1 MAWAH
6 GPSCQSRSS
15 ILAVDHP
22 HAPHLVTTTSLG
34 LPPLAHSGTSPCLP
48 GPRPCL
54 PCRHAP
60 CRHAPILPCVRLLC
74 PPVLP
79 LLPCR
84 PPARLPVHSPAGPW
98 APLPPPGRQRMR
110 EKGGRPRGTGAAET
124 EEDCPVKPTGTGTHA
139 VLTPVARR
147 PRRRGWSIEAE
158 HDKPEQKAQMEQTE
172 STQHHPRSIKPAH
185 HAKNQP
191 ASKPKKPANQ
201 PNPAQSSHSCLAVVS
216 ASEAQLDPEL
226 ASFPFSLLHLPRTGN
241 QLSSGTTLLESST
254 AVLPVGLVS

>member
-1 MAWAH
+1 M
-6 GPSCQSRSS
+6 
-15 ILAVDHP
+15 LAMPPCSMPPCSNPPMRQVALP
-22 HAPHLVTTTSLG
+22 ACPTAAP
-34 LPPLAHSGTSPCLP
+34 LPPA
-48 GPRPCL
+48 
-54 PCRHAP
+54 
-60 CRHAPILPCVRLLC
+60 
-74 PPVLP
+74 
-79 LLPCR
+79 R
-84 PPARLPVHSPAGPW
+84 PPACPFTCWPLG
-98 APLPPPGRQRMR
+98 PLPPPGRQRMR

-201 PNPAQSSHSCLAVVS
+201 PNPAQPSHSCLAVVS

-241 QLSSGTTLLESST
+241 QLSSGTTLLEPST